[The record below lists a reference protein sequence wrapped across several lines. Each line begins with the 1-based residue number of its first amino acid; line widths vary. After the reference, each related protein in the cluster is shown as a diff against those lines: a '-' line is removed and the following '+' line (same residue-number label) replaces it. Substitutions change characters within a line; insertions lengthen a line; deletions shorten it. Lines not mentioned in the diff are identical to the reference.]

1 MDLAAIEEGT
11 ALGLWPPRTRAGLDP
26 RRPGE
31 LADRL
36 ERFRRVFVREIGSRA
51 GGLILL
57 DLRPCRA
64 RFAGR
69 WAEQRGKV
77 LAIVEGALAHELDEE
92 ELYLV
97 AEETTVW
104 VFVLE
109 GEPAAL
115 RLRGEELAALAGERL
130 LGSVAASAAVG
141 VRVLP
146 FDLEEGLRGIV
157 GLGGLRERVERARGR
172 LEAVEADAFTAR
184 ASELVARYRPI
195 LSLKLA
201 AIVAYRV
208 FARLPVAGGGWGPPE
223 IVCREAST
231 GAFAAEL
238 DRWLAERVASELGG
252 PGMRSARAL
261 LVLPVHHATLATP
274 AWRRPWR
281 ERLEA
286 LGPEPLRRL
295 GVELVDHDPRQHGAA
310 LESTLELLAELAAV
324 PILRLPLAAAVE
336 PGPLEPLADAGV
348 KVVSFDASGFEE
360 AGPGLVERL
369 VTTARACTDAGLR
382 SLLVRVDRVGL
393 AEAARRAGF
402 DYMAGDG
409 CLPAL
414 AAPGPVTGA
423 MAA

>member
-1 MDLAAIEEGT
+1 MDFVAIEEGT

-36 ERFRRVFVREIGSRA
+36 ERFRRVFLREIGSRA

-57 DLRPCRA
+57 DLRPVRA

-69 WAEQRGKV
+69 WPERRGKV

-97 AEETTVW
+97 ADETTVW

-130 LGSVAASAAVG
+130 FGSASASAAVG

-157 GLGGLRERVERARGR
+157 GLGALRERMERARGR
-172 LEAVEADAFTAR
+172 LEAVEADAFAAR

-208 FARLPVAGGGWGPPE
+208 FARLPLPGGGWAPPE
-223 IVCREAST
+223 IVCPEAST
-231 GAFAAEL
+231 GAFAAAL

-252 PGMRSARAL
+252 PGLRSARAL
-261 LVLPVHHATLATP
+261 LVLPVHHATLGTP

-281 ERLEA
+281 ARLEA
-286 LGPEPLRRL
+286 LGPAPLRRL
-295 GVELVDHDPRQHGAA
+295 GIELVDHDPRQHGTA
-310 LESTLELLAELAAV
+310 LESTLDLLAELAAV
-324 PILRLPLAAAVE
+324 PILRLPLEAAAE
-336 PGPLEPLADAGV
+336 PGPLRTFARAGV
-348 KVVSFDASGFEE
+348 KVVSFEASGLDE
-360 AGPGLVERL
+360 AARGQSERL
-369 VTTARACTDAGLR
+369 AATARACSEAGLR
-382 SLLVRVDRVGL
+382 SLLVRVNRVGL

-414 AAPGPVTGA
+414 AAPGPATGA

>member
-11 ALGLWPPRTRAGLDP
+11 ALGLWPPRTRVGLDP
-26 RRPGE
+26 RWPGD

-36 ERFRRVFVREIGSRA
+36 ERFRRVFVREIGTGA

-57 DLRPCRA
+57 DLRPIRVRLA
-64 RFAGR
+64 DR

-104 VFVLE
+104 VFALE

-115 RLRGEELAALAGERL
+115 RLRGEELATLAGERL
-130 LGSVAASAAVG
+130 LGAMPASAALS

-146 FDLEEGLRGIV
+146 FDLDEGLRGIV
-157 GLGGLRERVERARGR
+157 GLGALRERMERERGR
-172 LEAVEADAFTAR
+172 LEAAEADAFAAR
-184 ASELVARYRPI
+184 AGELVARYRPI
-195 LSLKLA
+195 LSLKLG

-208 FARLPVAGGGWGPPE
+208 FARLPGAGGGWVRPE
-223 IVCREAST
+223 TVRPEAST
-231 GAFAAEL
+231 GAFEAAL
-238 DRWLAERVASELGG
+238 DRWLADQVAGELETARL
-252 PGMRSARAL
+252 RSTRAL
-261 LVLPVHHATLATP
+261 LVLPLHHATLATP

-286 LGPEPLRRL
+286 LGPEARRRL
-295 GVELVDHDPRQHGAA
+295 GLELVDHDPRQHGAA
-310 LESTLELLAELAAV
+310 LESTLDLLVELAAV

-348 KVVSFDASGFEE
+348 KVVSFDASELEE
-360 AGPGLVERL
+360 ADPGLLDRL
-369 VTTARACTDAGLR
+369 VATARACTDAGLR
-382 SLLVRVDRVGL
+382 SLLVRVDRVAL

>member
-1 MDLAAIEEGT
+1 MDLAAIEEGV
-11 ALGLWPPRTRAGLDP
+11 ALGLWPPRTRGGLDP

-31 LADRL
+31 LAERL
-36 ERFRRVFVREIGSRA
+36 ERFRRVFVREIGSRT

-57 DLRPCRA
+57 DLRPVRA
-64 RFAGR
+64 RFGER

-97 AEETTVW
+97 ADETTVW
-104 VFVLE
+104 VFALE

-130 LGSVAASAAVG
+130 FGTVSASAAVR

-146 FDLEEGLRGIV
+146 FDLDEGLRGIV
-157 GLGGLRERVERARGR
+157 GLGGLRERMERQRGR
-172 LEAVEADAFTAR
+172 LQAAEANAFAAR
-184 ASELVARYRPI
+184 AGELVVRYRPI
-195 LSLKLA
+195 LSLKLG
-201 AIVAYRV
+201 AIVAYRA
-208 FARLPVAGGGWGPPE
+208 FARLPVAGGGWARPE
-223 IVCREAST
+223 AICPEAFT
-231 GAFAAEL
+231 GAFEAEL
-238 DRWLAERVASELGG
+238 DRWLAERVADELEG
-252 PGMRSARAL
+252 PRLRSARAL

-286 LGPEPLRRL
+286 LGPAALRRL
-295 GVELVDHDPRQHGAA
+295 GIELVDHDPRQHGAA
-310 LESTLELLAELAAV
+310 LESMLDLLVEVCAV
-324 PILRLPLAAAVE
+324 PILRLPVEGAVE
-336 PGPLEPLADAGV
+336 SEPLEPLAEAGV
-348 KVVSFDASGFEE
+348 KVLSFAASGLDG
-360 AGPGLVERL
+360 ADPGLVERL
-369 VTTARACTDAGLR
+369 AATARACTDAGLR
-382 SLLVRVDRVGL
+382 SLLVRVDRVAL